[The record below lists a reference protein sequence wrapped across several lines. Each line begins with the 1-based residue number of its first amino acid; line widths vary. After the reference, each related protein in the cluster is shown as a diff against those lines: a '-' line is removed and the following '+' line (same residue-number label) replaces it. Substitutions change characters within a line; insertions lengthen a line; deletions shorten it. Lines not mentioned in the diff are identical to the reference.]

1 MTETIQKG
9 TLVSNGSAC
18 LFGFAAY
25 WSTKNPK
32 QHPVKKRKSPPEN
45 PYYRTAHLL
54 NLHQTRKHCRIQE
67 VNFMSGAVSFV
78 LAPRLWCTVSARSV
92 VGSSEQ
98 LKGDETV
105 SKQQYVVKITSH
117 YQNPPLVL
125 GKYYFDT
132 EQEAENFISTLRPA
146 SKSSDVYQMAL
157 TFELLEL
164 WP

>member
-1 MTETIQKG
+1 
-9 TLVSNGSAC
+9 
-18 LFGFAAY
+18 
-25 WSTKNPK
+25 
-32 QHPVKKRKSPPEN
+32 
-45 PYYRTAHLL
+45 
-54 NLHQTRKHCRIQE
+54 
-67 VNFMSGAVSFV
+67 
-78 LAPRLWCTVSARSV
+78 VSARSV

-164 WP
+164 